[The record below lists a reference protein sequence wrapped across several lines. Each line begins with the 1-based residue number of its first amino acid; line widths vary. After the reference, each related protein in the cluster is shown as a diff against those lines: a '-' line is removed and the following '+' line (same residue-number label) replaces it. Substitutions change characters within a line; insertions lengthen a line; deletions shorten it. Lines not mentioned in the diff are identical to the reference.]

1 MFFKILSSP
10 ETNMRDAQRG
20 IFIHSIDEDMNSE
33 KSRTYF
39 FQVDFS
45 VAFVEERSLLEA
57 KVTNL

>member
-1 MFFKILSSP
+1 
-10 ETNMRDAQRG
+10 
-20 IFIHSIDEDMNSE
+20 MNSE

-57 KVTNL
+57 KVTII